1 MPTLDSSIFDLAPI
15 PMWLEDY
22 SGIKIQFDEW
32 RDQGI
37 QDLRTFLRE
46 DLERVRQCAHKIK
59 LIRVNQKTLQLFE
72 AASFEQLC
80 DDLAV
85 IFQQD
90 MLDSHLNELVD
101 LWEGK
106 TLFSS
111 MAVNYTLSGR
121 RLDIQLHGTI
131 LPGYEDSFARVL
143 VTTEDVTQ
151 VHHARRLEEKN
162 RRLAESRF
170 HYSPA
175 SLWVEDF
182 SRVKFRLDQL
192 RQLGIDDFRTFIDVH
207 PEFVNQCVEDIL
219 ILDVNQATLDLF
231 QAPDKAT
238 LLKNT
243 HKIFAKE
250 MLSTFR
256 EQLIELWK
264 GNIHHQREAIN
275 YALDGSIRNVLLQ
288 FTVFPGYEHN
298 WGIVQVALT
307 DITARKKAENYLEY
321 LGKHDVL
328 TKLHNRSFYS
338 EEIHRLERS
347 MVRPISCI
355 FLDMNGLKA
364 INDYHGHDAGDD
376 VLRRVGQILTQSIQ
390 QTPYTASRIGGD
402 EFVILMHGADETA
415 VSVMLQT
422 IDALLTLDNQFY
434 SSQPISI
441 SMGYATTREHETMES
456 MLKRA
461 DAEMYT
467 KKKMH
472 HDRV

>member
-80 DDLAV
+80 DNLAV

-151 VHHARRLEEKN
+151 VHHARRLEEKIVDWPN
-162 RRLAESRF
+162 L
-170 HYSPA
+170 
-175 SLWVEDF
+175 V
-182 SRVKFRLDQL
+182 
-192 RQLGIDDFRTFIDVH
+192 
-207 PEFVNQCVEDIL
+207 
-219 ILDVNQATLDLF
+219 
-231 QAPDKAT
+231 
-238 LLKNT
+238 
-243 HKIFAKE
+243 
-250 MLSTFR
+250 
-256 EQLIELWK
+256 
-264 GNIHHQREAIN
+264 
-275 YALDGSIRNVLLQ
+275 
-288 FTVFPGYEHN
+288 FT
-298 WGIVQVALT
+298 
-307 DITARKKAENYLEY
+307 
-321 LGKHDVL
+321 
-328 TKLHNRSFYS
+328 
-338 EEIHRLERS
+338 IHRPRY
-347 MVRPISCI
+347 
-355 FLDMNGLKA
+355 GLK
-364 INDYHGHDAGDD
+364 
-376 VLRRVGQILTQSIQ
+376 IL
-390 QTPYTASRIGGD
+390 
-402 EFVILMHGADETA
+402 V
-415 VSVMLQT
+415 VSNSGL
-422 IDALLTLDNQFY
+422 I
-434 SSQPISI
+434 SSDSW
-441 SMGYATTREHETMES
+441 E
-456 MLKRA
+456 
-461 DAEMYT
+461 
-467 KKKMH
+467 
-472 HDRV
+472 